1 MQILSLVSPC
11 EVSFRQS
18 CDEYLVAGFQFKQ
31 FVMEDEMA
39 AVIHVNMMTWWTLEL
54 STNPLEVLLYPRR
67 PVKIAMLERNDHNQ
81 WVALRIFAKQ
91 TAYWLQSFR

>member
-39 AVIHVNMMTWWTLEL
+39 AVIHVNMMT
-54 STNPLEVLLYPRR
+54 
-67 PVKIAMLERNDHNQ
+67 
-81 WVALRIFAKQ
+81 
-91 TAYWLQSFR
+91 

>member
-39 AVIHVNMMTWWTLEL
+39 AVIHVNMMTCVTLEL
-54 STNPLEVLLYPRR
+54 EKNLHEVSQCPLKAP
-67 PVKIAMLERNDHNQ
+67 KDS
-81 WVALRIFAKQ
+81 K
-91 TAYWLQSFR
+91 